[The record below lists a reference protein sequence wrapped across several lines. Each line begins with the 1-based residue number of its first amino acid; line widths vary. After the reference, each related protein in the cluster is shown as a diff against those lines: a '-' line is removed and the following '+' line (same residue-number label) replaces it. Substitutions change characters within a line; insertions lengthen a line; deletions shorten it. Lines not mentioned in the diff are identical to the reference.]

1 MTDSLA
7 LYKDRLLGNICAVTT
22 ANKAQTALELL
33 RDNRNKFDLVI
44 SDLEM
49 DLTDRIDLKYVMEGV
64 KYGACDYLLEPWKKT
79 KEEMKTMTRRLTK
92 TSCNLDAR
100 AAQQVPSSSSNNT
113 RREHNEHQLVSE
125 CLVNE
130 KCDVYGFGVLILELL
145 TGRRL
150 VEYGED
156 SFVILSDHVR
166 VLLEQGNVLECIDP
180 TMEEEYSEDEVLP
193 FLKLSIVCTSQIPS
207 NLPTMAEIVQILQA
221 ITSPVP
227 HRHRM
232 LDSFSKSSVLI

>member
-1 MTDSLA
+1 MCCTNGSFFFLDIHKPMKNTWEGS
-7 LYKDRLLGNICAVTT
+7 KENRLLGNICAVTT

-49 DLTDRIDLKYVMEGV
+49 DLTVINH
-64 KYGACDYLLEPWKKT
+64 LE
-79 KEEMKTMTRRLTK
+79 EEEDERGNENDDTTAHK
-92 TSCNLDAR
+92 NL
-100 AAQQVPSSSSNNT
+100 V
-113 RREHNEHQLVSE
+113 
-125 CLVNE
+125 VNE

-150 VEYGED
+150 LEYGED

-193 FLKLSIVCTSQIPS
+193 FLKLSLVCTSQIPS

-221 ITSPVP
+221 ISSPVP

>member
-1 MTDSLA
+1 M
-7 LYKDRLLGNICAVTT
+7 C
-22 ANKAQTALELL
+22 
-33 RDNRNKFDLVI
+33 
-44 SDLEM
+44 
-49 DLTDRIDLKYVMEGV
+49 
-64 KYGACDYLLEPWKKT
+64 
-79 KEEMKTMTRRLTK
+79 
-92 TSCNLDAR
+92 
-100 AAQQVPSSSSNNT
+100 
-113 RREHNEHQLVSE
+113 
-125 CLVNE
+125 
-130 KCDVYGFGVLILELL
+130 GVLILELL

-180 TMEEEYSEDEVLP
+180 TMEEEYSEDKV
-193 FLKLSIVCTSQIPS
+193 PS

-221 ITSPVP
+221 ISYPVP

>member
-1 MTDSLA
+1 MCCINGSFFFLDIHKPMKNTWEGS
-7 LYKDRLLGNICAVTT
+7 KEKQVKNQLLGNICAVTT

-49 DLTDRIDLKYVMEGV
+49 DLTVINH
-64 KYGACDYLLEPWKKT
+64 LEV
-79 KEEMKTMTRRLTK
+79 EEDERGNENDDTTAHK
-92 TSCNLDAR
+92 NL
-100 AAQQVPSSSSNNT
+100 V
-113 RREHNEHQLVSE
+113 
-125 CLVNE
+125 VNE

-150 VEYGED
+150 MEYGED

-180 TMEEEYSEDEVLP
+180 IMEEEYYEDEVLP
-193 FLKLSIVCTSQIPS
+193 FLKLSLVCTSQIPS

-221 ITSPVP
+221 IISLLFLTVTGCSIVFQKA
-227 HRHRM
+227 
-232 LDSFSKSSVLI
+232 LC